1 MEQRQSLHEA
11 AEQYRMWQG
20 SECCWTQV
28 VWIWSWSINKTLCVL
43 ESQDKEIEQLW
54 YLVNELYGKI
64 INPNS
69 TNPCREP
76 WRIKED
82 PCSNTFEYIS
92 QRTEDNTSKIT
103 NIAFTIKFM
112 LEQL

>member
-11 AEQYRMWQG
+11 AEQ
-20 SECCWTQV
+20 CKTQD
-28 VWIWSWSINKTLCVL
+28 VWIWSWSINKTLSVL
-43 ESQDKEIEQLW
+43 EYQDKEIEQLW

-64 INPNS
+64 INPNCAHS
-69 TNPCREP
+69 F
-76 WRIKED
+76 KESPVLKEE

-92 QRTEDNTSKIT
+92 QRNEDNTSKIT